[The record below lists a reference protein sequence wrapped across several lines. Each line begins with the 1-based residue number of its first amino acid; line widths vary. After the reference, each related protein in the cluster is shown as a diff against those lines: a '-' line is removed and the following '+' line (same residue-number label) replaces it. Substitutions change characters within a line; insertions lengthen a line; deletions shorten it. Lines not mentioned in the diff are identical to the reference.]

1 MKTLKHY
8 MRTYMVVLPLSAMTL
23 LVALPK
29 GANAQLAIVE
39 VIKAGVKKVIKA
51 VDLKVQR
58 LQNETIWLQNAQ
70 KVIEN
75 QLSKLKL
82 TEISEWTERQRVLY
96 ADYYQKLWEVKALI
110 ATYKRI
116 KDLAEVQAAIV
127 QEYKWA
133 IGLFNKDKHFTA
145 EELLYMEEVYRG
157 ILDAS
162 IKNLDQVFVVVNSF
176 KTQMSDAKRLE
187 LIGSAA
193 EQMEQNYA
201 DLKQFNN
208 QNITLSIQRAKSDF
222 EVKTLKQ
229 MYQLED

>member
-1 MKTLKHY
+1 

-23 LVALPK
+23 LVALPT

-82 TEISEWTERQRVLY
+82 TEISDWTERQRVLY

-127 QEYKWA
+127 KEYKWA
-133 IGLFNKDKHFTA
+133 IDLFNKDKHFSVD
-145 EELLYMEEVYRG
+145 ELLHMEEVYRG

-187 LIGSAA
+187 LISSAA
-193 EQMEQNYA
+193 EQMEQNYS

-208 QNITLSIQRAKSDF
+208 QNITLSIQRAKSEF

-229 MYQLED
+229 MYELD